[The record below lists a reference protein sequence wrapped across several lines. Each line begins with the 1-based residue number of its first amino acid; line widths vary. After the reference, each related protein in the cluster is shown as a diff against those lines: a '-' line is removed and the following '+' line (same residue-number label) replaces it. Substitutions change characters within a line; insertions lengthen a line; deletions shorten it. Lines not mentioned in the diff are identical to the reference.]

1 MPTCGLVDLHLHL
14 ETVSRIMV
22 ILRPTVLRWWLRR
35 TTEQRWLDPPS
46 LPLRLLPFA
55 ELGVEVPD
63 DGRDDPARAVVA
75 SDGHGLAE
83 RSGHDAHLVAGEG
96 VERNAGRVFGVHPRS
111 EEHTSELQSRFDLVC
126 RLLLEKKK
134 QK

>member
-1 MPTCGLVDLHLHL
+1 HL

-75 SDGHGLAE
+75 GDGHGLAE
-83 RSGHDAHLVAGEG
+83 RSGHDAHLVAARASSETRA
-96 VERNAGRVFGVHPRS
+96 VYSVSTQRRS
-111 EEHTSELQSRFDLVC
+111 GTSRSTKVLSSSTISSVRTGPGASSVTWT
-126 RLLLEKKK
+126 
-134 QK
+134 